1 MYFSFRKDI
10 FLICIFVCISA
21 LFSIY
26 YSAFF
31 LDATEQKLSYI
42 SQFEGRYLSYEGKV
56 QGVHARDD
64 FYDTYVIELQK
75 IDGEDIPYSLE
86 HLLKIPKNFHLEI
99 ADMISYQGKMYLF
112 EDFNGFSYQQYML
125 SKDLYFSA
133 STSKVDRISDNN

>member
-1 MYFSFRKDI
+1 MAFLVLALIVLAFFPFLYFSFRKDI
-10 FLICIFVCISA
+10 FLVCIFVCISV
-21 LFSIY
+21 LFSIC

-64 FYDTYVIELQK
+64 FHDTYVIELQK
-75 IDGEDIPYSLE
+75 INGVHIPYSLE

-99 ADMISYQGKMYLF
+99 SDVISYQGKMYLF
-112 EDFNGFSYQQYML
+112 EDFNGFSYQWYMH
-125 SKDLYFSA
+125 SK
-133 STSKVDRISDNN
+133 